1 MNNCITELLQ
11 IKDKNIILDHTFKK
25 EKIKG
30 QTHFI
35 FKGVLSYKPTKCEC
49 CNSNKVVKNGL
60 MNLLQ

>member
-11 IKDKNIILDHTFKK
+11 IKDKNIILDRTFKK

-35 FKGVLSYKPTKCEC
+35 FKGILTYSPTKCEC
-49 CNSNKVVKNGL
+49 YNSSKKWI
-60 MNLLQ
+60 